1 MEIKKIVDY
10 INRGYIASDY
20 LREPD
25 VYYFMDMVIDDI
37 NERLQ
42 ATFPTF
48 SEWGKFVEEWNAL
61 VSGPNVRPD
70 DDHGAPQP
78 VPPSPPIPAPN
89 ISVDKPHY
97 INRLPIPPRPP
108 RPMDPAR
115 MLNYNPMATRWPCFY
130 LPRMYRPDLLRDNTK
145 YDAFPD
151 EYLRTVV
158 ALGVAVKFYTRD
170 EEGEQIALD
179 YQNRYE
185 QALFKMV
192 RDYHN
197 QVPWYFRD
205 ERGGFIDFS
214 YNREFDGPW
223 DLVPRGMV
231 LRGEDTKIL

>member
-42 ATFPTF
+42 ANFPTF
-48 SEWGKFVEEWNAL
+48 TDWQDFVAMWNAH
-61 VSGPNVRPD
+61 VAG
-70 DDHGAPQP
+70 PQP
-78 VPPSPPIPAPN
+78 IPDSDEQPTPPKPPKPQPKPLPPHVHPHPIPGYPDLP
-89 ISVDKPHY
+89 IIRVPGHKPH
-97 INRLPIPPRPP
+97 LK
-108 RPMDPAR
+108 
-115 MLNYNPMATRWPCFY
+115 
-130 LPRMYRPDLLRDNTK
+130 LRSNTN

-151 EYLRTVV
+151 EYIRTVV
-158 ALGVAVKFYTRD
+158 ALGTAVKFYTRD

-185 QALFKMV
+185 AALFKMV

-197 QVPWYFRD
+197 RVPWYFQD
-205 ERGGFIDFS
+205 HTGGFIDFT
-214 YNREFDGPW
+214 YEEEFLPW
-223 DLVPRGMV
+223 DLRPRGVV
-231 LRGEDTKIL
+231 LHGSDTEVL

>member
-1 MEIKKIVDY
+1 MEIKKIIDY

-25 VYYFMDMVIDDI
+25 VYYYMDMVIDDI

-42 ATFPTF
+42 AKFPTF
-48 SEWGKFVEEWNAL
+48 TGWVDFVAAWNARIA
-61 VSGPNVRPD
+61 G
-70 DDHGAPQP
+70 PQP
-78 VPPSPPIPAPN
+78 VPGEGFPEQPEQPVVPPKPPKPKRPAIPAP
-89 ISVDKPHY
+89 IPFYPPHP
-97 INRLPIPPRPP
+97 IGPIPII
-108 RPMDPAR
+108 PAK
-115 MLNYNPMATRWPCFY
+115 LKT
-130 LPRMYRPDLLRDNTK
+130 NTN

-185 QALFKMV
+185 AALFKMV

-197 QVPWYFRD
+197 RVPWYFQD
-205 ERGGFIDFS
+205 NTGGFIDFT
-214 YNREFDGPW
+214 YEEEMLPW
-223 DLVPRGMV
+223 DLRPRGVV
-231 LRGEDTKIL
+231 LHGSDTEVL

>member
-1 MEIKKIVDY
+1 MEIKKIIDY

-25 VYYFMDMVIDDI
+25 VYYYMDMVIDDI

-42 ATFPTF
+42 SRFPTF
-48 SEWGKFVEEWNAL
+48 TEWKDFVFRWNNWVA
-61 VSGPNVRPD
+61 GPDVLPPRPD
-70 DDHGAPQP
+70 DDDDDDNETHIIPPHPP
-78 VPPSPPIPAPN
+78 VRPEKPVICRLESPGYG
-89 ISVDKPHY
+89 PHY
-97 INRLPIPPRPP
+97 TQVVPREFKPGSMP
-108 RPMDPAR
+108 W
-115 MLNYNPMATRWPCFY
+115 LIK
-130 LPRMYRPDLLRDNTK
+130 DNTK

-185 QALFKMV
+185 AALFKMV

-197 QVPWYFRD
+197 QVPWYFQD
-205 ERGGFIDFS
+205 NTGGFIDFS
-214 YNREFDGPW
+214 YNREEGPW
-223 DLVPRGMV
+223 DLVPRGVV
-231 LRGEDTKIL
+231 LRGKDTKVL